1 MPGEQAAGVVSGPV
15 GNKRRVCDRMVYNDW
30 DPIALFRCLSIS
42 ACALGKNCVLKEG
55 RNSMRDILPD
65 VERWRERGERVA
77 VATVVTMYGSA
88 PRRPGAKL
96 AVIESGELT
105 GSVSGGCVEPAVVH
119 TAMEVIETGE
129 PQMLEFGISEEE
141 NFEKIG
147 LSCGGTIHVFVERL
161 DW

>member
-1 MPGEQAAGVVSGPV
+1 MTSKSLISGTRCEMKVARAVIRTSDNSIVSA
-15 GNKRRVCDRMVYNDW
+15 KT
-30 DPIALFRCLSIS
+30 
-42 ACALGKNCVLKEG
+42 E
-55 RNSMRDILPD
+55 
-65 VERWRERGERVA
+65 
-77 VATVVTMYGSA
+77 T
-88 PRRPGAKL
+88 GAKL
-96 AVIESGELT
+96 AVSESGELS

-119 TAMEVIETGE
+119 SAMEVIETGE